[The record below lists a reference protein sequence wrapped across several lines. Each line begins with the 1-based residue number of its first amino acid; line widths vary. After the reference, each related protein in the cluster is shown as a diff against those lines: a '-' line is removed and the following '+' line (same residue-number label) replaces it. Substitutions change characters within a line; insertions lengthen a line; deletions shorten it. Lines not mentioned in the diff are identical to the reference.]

1 MTKSETE
8 RLQIHEMIFKR
19 AKIPYKFE
27 SASDQLQHRTLSP
40 HEATTWTMTSH
51 QTASN
56 ADKPEDMEVNPPHD
70 PTEESNCPKMSDVGN
85 TEATAAA
92 AKNEADKRSESPQGA
107 EETDKSS
114 ADKGGIPQEE
124 TSEKEPGF
132 FRKKRQDMTPEEL
145 EEEKTRRRDYK
156 QRRKAEDKA
165 AGKFTEKSKF
175 PYVIR
180 YPDTKNHKITLNIY
194 RKMVRDLG
202 ARNVLSIVS
211 AGRRG
216 ETVVVSESALETSR
230 WIQTGDRAEAK
241 KLEAYQRRGHLFL
254 GFQEEAAMNHFT
266 ALLKE
271 TIEALQVKPIV
282 IQNDDP
288 RAVFTVS
295 LITDLWEALGKT
307 DPERRFTFLEVLS
320 YNEAQE
326 FPMEGS
332 QVVGSFLKPSDSDFT
347 ILIIRASETW
357 ATAAR
362 RTPTRQSGVGLLR
375 FFERPP
381 KDVQKEANGA
391 NHIAEQLAHMS
402 TGQEG
407 QSSKS
412 EFHSANSDA
421 TVKEGK
427 SYADAATDKDKKQVP
442 KADNHRRGSNPYG
455 DESDIVDILGIG
467 KSPTKPPAAAAIVK
481 KNNKGQKKST
491 TAPQAALNRAPPIVV
506 PNPGPLDKWVRK
518 DRSRKDSDK
527 TTTSTTTTSSSSSK
541 RHASSSPGVE
551 RRDAKE
557 ADKKSTPK

>member
-1 MTKSETE
+1 
-8 RLQIHEMIFKR
+8 
-19 AKIPYKFE
+19 
-27 SASDQLQHRTLSP
+27 
-40 HEATTWTMTSH
+40 MTSL
-51 QTASN
+51 QTATN
-56 ADKPEDMEVNPPHD
+56 ADKSEDMEVNPPHD
-70 PTEESNCPKMSDVGN
+70 FTEESNCPKMSDIGN
-85 TEATAAA
+85 PEAA
-92 AKNEADKRSESPQGA
+92 AKNKTDKRSESPQGP
-107 EETDKSS
+107 EETESS
-114 ADKGGIPQEE
+114 ADKGEVPQVE
-124 TSEKEPGF
+124 TSEKEHGF

-156 QRRKAEDKA
+156 QRKKAEDKA

-175 PYVIR
+175 PFVIR
-180 YPDTKNHKITLNIY
+180 FPDTKNQKITLNIY

-202 ARNVLSIVS
+202 ARNVLSILS

-241 KLEAYQRRGHLFL
+241 KLEAYQRKGHLFL

-282 IQNDDP
+282 IENDDP

-295 LITDLWEALGKT
+295 LITDLWESLGKT

-320 YNEAQE
+320 YNEAKE

-347 ILIIRASETW
+347 ILIIRASEAW

-391 NHIAEQLAHMS
+391 NQIAEQMAHMS

-407 QSSKS
+407 HSSKS

-427 SYADAATDKDKKQVP
+427 SYADATTGKDKKQAP
-442 KADNHRRGSNPYG
+442 RADNLRRGSNPYG
-455 DESDIVDILGIG
+455 DENDIVDILGIG
-467 KSPTKPPAAAAIVK
+467 KSPTKPPAAAANVK
-481 KNNKGQKKST
+481 KNNKGHKKST
-491 TAPQAALNRAPPIVV
+491 TAPQAGINRAPPIMI
-506 PNPGPLDKWVRK
+506 PNPPGAGPLDKWVRK
-518 DRSRKDSDK
+518 DRARKDSDK

-541 RHASSSPGVE
+541 RQASSSPGVE